1 MHFHS
6 PVCDI
11 TLSKQRY
18 TRYFIQ
24 PLEDRRLVNC
34 GSANLRIGE

>member
-6 PVCDI
+6 PDI

-18 TRYFIQ
+18 TRY
-24 PLEDRRLVNC
+24 PVEHLEDRRLVNC
-34 GSANLRIGE
+34 DLANLRIGE